1 MKLAILSDCRMPTL
15 PHGSHG
21 LGRMAW
27 DIAAGLVK
35 RGHEVALHAGPDS
48 AWGGDVG
55 FPTLIT
61 TQGETVRAAHIR
73 DDNIDAWLD
82 LSHQHDLS
90 RLRPELPV
98 VNWLADTECDWQPPR
113 AVVGNAW
120 QQRGFPKARIVPLGV
135 DVERIPLMTMK
146 VKPHYLAYCAKIHP
160 AKGFDIAL
168 QVGTQSGL
176 PVRFAGEKFVDAAL
190 PNYRGVID
198 SDGELHAFIGSARGL
213 LSPSRLDAG
222 GRVNLEAAACGT
234 PVLCLDGTGTMCHV
248 EHGLSGFICRDADE
262 MADAVLDLGLLDP
275 QKMRQW
281 VKEAHDLSVMIDGI
295 ETLLKAA
302 ADGEAW

>member
-21 LGRMAW
+21 LGRMSW
-27 DIAAGLVK
+27 DIAAGLAK

-48 AWGGDVG
+48 AWGGDAG

-82 LSHQHDLS
+82 LSHLHDLS

-113 AVVGNAW
+113 AVVGNTW
-120 QQRGFPKARIVPLGV
+120 QQGQFPKARIVPLGI
-135 DVERIPLMTMK
+135 DVERIPLVTGK
-146 VKPHYLAYCAKIHP
+146 AEPRYLAYCAKIHP

-176 PVRFAGEKFVDAAL
+176 PVRFAGEKFVDVAL

-198 SDGELHAFIGSARGL
+198 SDGELHHFIGSARGL

-248 EHGLSGFICRDADE
+248 EHGLSGFVCRDADE

-275 QKMRQW
+275 RKMRDW
-281 VKEAHDLSVMIDGI
+281 ARETHDLSVMIDGV
-295 ETLLKAA
+295 EKLLQAA
-302 ADGEAW
+302 ADGEVW